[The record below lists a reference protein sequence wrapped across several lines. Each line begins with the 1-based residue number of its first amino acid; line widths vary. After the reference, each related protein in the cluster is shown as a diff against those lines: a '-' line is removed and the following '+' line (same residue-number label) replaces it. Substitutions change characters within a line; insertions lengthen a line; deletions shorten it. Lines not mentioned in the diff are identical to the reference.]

1 MKLFNYGKYVL
12 SVSVF
17 LFSSVAVGDEIE
29 NLAVKELLEVSGAK
43 KQYDQMIIIMT
54 ENMKE
59 GFYKGFISSID
70 ENQMDQEI
78 DSQKTVIFTNKFDL
92 FVEDFKK
99 YMNEEISWDV
109 MVNEVYSPVYLKH
122 LTEDEINEIT
132 SFYKSAVGTKFA
144 GISPLLM
151 QDSSKKFNEIYGSK
165 LNEFAIQSAK
175 KRMEEAIT
183 ELKSLCNEKC

>member
-1 MKLFNYGKYVL
+1 YGKYVL